1 MTADMTSKP
10 AEAAG
15 EVEDLRYITT
25 TKAMAATAHL
35 LRRRLL
41 DVIDVYGPSTTA
53 QLADR
58 TGQPACVVADHL
70 AILQDAQWIERMA
83 GPADDDAQ
91 PWQISAA
98 AAVRIATNDLPSDPV
113 SKAVVLAALL
123 VTGERH
129 SELIGNWMTA
139 RESFSDEWRASAFAD
154 DTWLW
159 LSPAELGELREEV
172 CGLVAR
178 WSRRALSEDNHD
190 RRPVLVVTQAV
201 RAEP

>member
-1 MTADMTSKP
+1 MTADMTTKP

-41 DVIDVYGPSTTA
+41 DVIHVYGPSTTA

-58 TGQPACVVADHL
+58 TGQPTRVVADHL
-70 AILQDAQWIERMA
+70 AILQDSQWIERMA

-98 AAVRIATNDLPSDPV
+98 AAVWIATNDLPSDPV

-129 SELIGNWMTA
+129 NELIGNWMTA
-139 RESFSDEWRASAFAD
+139 RESFTDDWRTSAFASED
-154 DTWLW
+154 WLW
-159 LSPAELGELREEV
+159 LSPAELDELREEV
-172 CGLVAR
+172 CAVVAR
-178 WSRRALSEDNHD
+178 WSRRTLTEDNLD
-190 RRPVLVVTQAV
+190 RRPVLVMATAV
-201 RAEP
+201 RTEP